1 MFFGSLRVVLVLGDP
16 GVDELCPVLHHLA
29 DQTLLAE
36 LVQRLP
42 GQRAAHLEPLAHDG
56 RRDELVGGDLL
67 QQLVVGGL
75 VEEDQV
81 VELVPG
87 LALGPLLLLGL
98 SAAGPVL
105 GPLAHDG
112 RGDQLVGGHL
122 FQQLV
127 VVALEVFVS
136 FFALFLEQVVVGGLV
151 EQDQVVEL
159 VLGPFL
165 LLLLGRDLQ
174 TVRR

>member
-1 MFFGSLRVVLVLGDP
+1 MFFDSLRVVLVLGDP

-56 RRDELVGGDLL
+56 RRDQLVGGHLL

-87 LALGPLLLLGL
+87 LSLGPLLLLGL
-98 SAAGPVL
+98 AAAG
-105 GPLAHDG
+105 
-112 RGDQLVGGHL
+112 
-122 FQQLV
+122 
-127 VVALEVFVS
+127 S
-136 FFALFLEQVVVGGLV
+136 
-151 EQDQVVEL
+151 
-159 VLGPFL
+159 
-165 LLLLGRDLQ
+165 LLLGLGRGLRGLG
-174 TVRR
+174 VLLGSLEEKENPSKSRFEGLYG

>member
-56 RRDELVGGDLL
+56 RRDQLVGGHLL

-87 LALGPLLLLGL
+87 LSLGPLLLLGL
-98 SAAGPVL
+98 AAAG
-105 GPLAHDG
+105 A
-112 RGDQLVGGHL
+112 
-122 FQQLV
+122 
-127 VVALEVFVS
+127 
-136 FFALFLEQVVVGGLV
+136 
-151 EQDQVVEL
+151 
-159 VLGPFL
+159 
-165 LLLLGRDLQ
+165 LLLGLGRGLRGLG
-174 TVRR
+174 VLLGSLEEKENPSKSRFEGLYG

>member
-1 MFFGSLRVVLVLGDP
+1 MFFDSLRVVLVLGDP

-56 RRDELVGGDLL
+56 RRDQLVGGHLL

-87 LALGPLLLLGL
+87 LSLGPLLLLGL
-98 SAAGPVL
+98 AAAG
-105 GPLAHDG
+105 A
-112 RGDQLVGGHL
+112 
-122 FQQLV
+122 
-127 VVALEVFVS
+127 
-136 FFALFLEQVVVGGLV
+136 
-151 EQDQVVEL
+151 
-159 VLGPFL
+159 
-165 LLLLGRDLQ
+165 LLLGLGRGLRGLRVLLRALERQ
-174 TVRR
+174 QRRSVIEASNEFQDEN